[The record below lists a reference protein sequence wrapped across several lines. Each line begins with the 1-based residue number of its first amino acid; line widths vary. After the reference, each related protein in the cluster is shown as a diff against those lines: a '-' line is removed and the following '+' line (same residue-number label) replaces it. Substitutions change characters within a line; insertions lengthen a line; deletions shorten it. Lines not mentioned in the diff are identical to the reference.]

1 MADTLYSFFL
11 TINGYL
17 NGISISKGLFRC
29 IKMHSW
35 RKIIKDWYICCW
47 NGFSWKLTKNGSQQN
62 LVKMT
67 WNMGDLFNTWNT
79 DSLTPLSHVWN
90 PKVGISFVNTFFQS
104 LNDSQ
109 KSKESPQFWF
119 SSWVKRNSYST
130 SGHSNIKIVRG

>member
-1 MADTLYSFFL
+1 
-11 TINGYL
+11 
-17 NGISISKGLFRC
+17 
-29 IKMHSW
+29 
-35 RKIIKDWYICCW
+35 
-47 NGFSWKLTKNGSQQN
+47 
-62 LVKMT
+62 MT

-119 SSWVKRNSYST
+119 SSWVKRNSYWPQYY
-130 SGHSNIKIVRG
+130 